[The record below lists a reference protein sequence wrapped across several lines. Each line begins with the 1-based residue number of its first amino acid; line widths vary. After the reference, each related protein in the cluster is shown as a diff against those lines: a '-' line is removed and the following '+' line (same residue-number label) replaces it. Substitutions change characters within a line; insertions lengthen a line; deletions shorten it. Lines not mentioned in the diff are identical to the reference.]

1 MTSAQ
6 SSRPSF
12 RPLVAAAV
20 ALFFATVL
28 LQSPALA
35 AGTMPLSGYAWSAN
49 VGWISFG
56 GSGYGV
62 VEDTT
67 TRELSGYAWSSN
79 VGWISFS
86 ASDGSHPAPAVHI
99 VTGQVTGWARACAA
113 FADKNACSGAL
124 DGNSGG
130 WDGWIAL
137 SGTALDGSPYGI
149 VQSGS
154 CAWTGYAWGSDS
166 IGWISAGGT
175 AADGSAYG
183 VSGNNPSVCASSC
196 VASLTATPD
205 PIEQGEVPTLVWS
218 VSEGS
223 GCASSCSGSGFD
235 TGGAISGSAPAS
247 VPPAPP
253 STSYALTCTAG
264 TYGSPPPA
272 NATVTVIV
280 PEVTITAN
288 GQSGSARVNPTTTD
302 NTSIAWSSEN
312 ATSCAVTKN
321 GSAWQ
326 TGPGSSGTNDTVT
339 AQTTYT
345 ADCVNA
351 GGTHVTA
358 SVIVNI
364 LPGFQEF

>member
-1 MTSAQ
+1 MISAQ
-6 SSRPSF
+6 SSRSSF
-12 RPLVAAAV
+12 RPLAAAAG
-20 ALFFATVL
+20 ALFIAIVL

-49 VGWISFG
+49 VGWISFSG
-56 GSGYGV
+56 PGYGV

-86 ASDGSHPAPAVHI
+86 ASDGSHPAPDVHSI
-99 VTGQVTGWARACAA
+99 TGQVTGWARACSA

-137 SGTALDGSPYGI
+137 SGTALDGSPYGM
-149 VQSGS
+149 VQSDS
-154 CAWTGYAWGSDS
+154 CVWTGYAWGSDA

-175 AADGSAYG
+175 AADGSPYG
-183 VSGNNPSVCASSC
+183 VSGDNPAICVSSC
-196 VASLTATPD
+196 VASLVATPD
-205 PIEQGEVPTLVWS
+205 TIEQGEVPTLTWS
-218 VSEGS
+218 VSEGPS
-223 GCASSCSGSGFD
+223 CASSCSGSGFD

-253 STSYALTCTAG
+253 STSYALTCTDG

-288 GQSGSARVNPTTTD
+288 DQSGSTRVNPAD
-302 NTSIAWSSEN
+302 MNNTSIAWSSEN

-321 GSAWQ
+321 GAAWR
-326 TGPGSSGTNDTVT
+326 TGLSSSGVNDTVT

-345 ADCVNA
+345 ADCINSY
-351 GGTHVTA
+351 GTHATA

-364 LPGFQEF
+364 IPGFSEF